1 MESNHAARS
10 VDRDRC
16 AAVGMPE
23 DGPSDALSARQGRG
37 KPPNHGPV
45 AGRQAVAHGA
55 RRERPPPARPAA
67 QPSATLPAGSPPP
80 HPATQLSLCASTAR
94 AATPPSRQ
102 PWASPSSAPPS
113 RRREL
118 LWTAPRRVW
127 VTRANSAS
135 SFRSLQD
142 SGIIMNS
149 LLQYCADSRVPRTDH
164 IMYRFTQCSI
174 MHLQVP
180 YALIGVLTGVCVA
193 VAGERWRWCSA

>member
-1 MESNHAARS
+1 MRCGVESNHAAPATH
-10 VDRDRC
+10 RDRC
-16 AAVGMPE
+16 TAVDLPE
-23 DGPSDALSARQGRG
+23 NGSSDALSARQAYG
-37 KPPNHGPV
+37 KPPYHGPV

-67 QPSATLPAGSPPP
+67 HPPATLPAGSPPP

-118 LWTAPRRVW
+118 LWTAPRRVR

-142 SGIIMNS
+142 SGIIMNY
-149 LLQYCADSRVPRTDH
+149 LLQYCADSRVPRT
-164 IMYRFTQCSI
+164 ITSCI
-174 MHLQVP
+174 PVT
-180 YALIGVLTGVCVA
+180 A
-193 VAGERWRWCSA
+193 